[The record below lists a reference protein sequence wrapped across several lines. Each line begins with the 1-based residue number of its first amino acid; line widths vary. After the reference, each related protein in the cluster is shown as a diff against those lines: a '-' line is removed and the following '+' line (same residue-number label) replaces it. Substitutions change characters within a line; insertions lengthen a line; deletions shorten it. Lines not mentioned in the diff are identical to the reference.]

1 MYELIFLGLD
11 LTILHQLV
19 QEIIDA
25 IGTKQPAKA
34 KKKIESAS
42 LLLNSLLD
50 VSANDDD
57 LITLSKY
64 ESLILMLE
72 NKLK

>member
-1 MYELIFLGLD
+1 MD

-19 QEIIDA
+19 QEVIDA

-34 KKKIESAS
+34 KKKIESAFD
-42 LLLNSLLD
+42 LLNQMMDTTASD
-50 VSANDDD
+50 ST
-57 LITLSKY
+57 LISLSKY
-64 ESLILMLE
+64 ETLLKVLH